1 MCRMTDSDTPIPSFE
16 LNAKLVGKRDCFDAW
31 REAVREIYDVEP
43 LFEGVSD
50 RERAQG
56 WLLGNLFFTE
66 VAFSPALFGHEPR
79 HAQGISYLSI
89 QIYKEGR
96 MRGIADGNYFDVSPG
111 AVHIFDFSR
120 VFRSTTE
127 NSVVSGLFIPHEA
140 VGYDP
145 AYHPAHIMFAGH
157 TPAGRYLLR
166 SFFAMQDLLPN
177 LRSDEANLLA
187 DGFCGLL
194 RGYIDQRDTEDP
206 AIRALRME
214 RSAEIRSYLDRHLTD
229 PGLSVDRVCGVFNVS
244 RSSLYRDFAS
254 VGGVGQYI
262 AKRRMERTLHLLLS
276 TPSSHDRI
284 RRIAAESGY
293 KDPDQFSR
301 IFRQRFGVSPSRIF
315 GGKRAGEIP
324 YRGQWQGPFDVQ
336 TGAVVGDWLRS
347 M

>member
-1 MCRMTDSDTPIPSFE
+1 MTDSDTSIPSFE
-16 LNAKLVGKRDCFDAW
+16 LNAKLVGKQDCFDAW

-43 LFEGVSD
+43 LFEGISD

-56 WLLGNLFFTE
+56 WLLGSLFFTE
-66 VAFSPALFGHEPR
+66 VAFSTALFGHEPR
-79 HAQGISYLSI
+79 HVQGTGYLSL

-111 AVHIFDFSR
+111 VVHIFDFSR

-127 NSVVSGLFIPHEA
+127 DSVVSGVFIPHEA

-145 AYHPAHIMFAGH
+145 AYHPAHMMFGGH

-166 SFFAMQDLLPN
+166 SFFAMQELLPN
-177 LRSDEANLLA
+177 IRSDEANLLA

-194 RGYIDQRDTEDP
+194 RGYIDQDNTEEP
-206 AIRALRME
+206 AVRALQIE
-214 RSAEIRSYLDRHLTD
+214 RRSEIKSYVDRHLTD
-229 PGLSVDRVCGVFNVS
+229 PALSVDRICRVFNVS
-244 RSSLYRDFAS
+244 RSSLYRDFAP

-262 AKRRMERTLHLLLS
+262 SKRRMERTLHLLLS

-284 RRIAAESGY
+284 RRIAAQSGY

-301 IFRQRFGVSPSRIF
+301 IFHQRFGVSPSRVF
-315 GGKRAGEIP
+315 GGIRAGAVP
-324 YRGQWQGPFDVQ
+324 YRGKWQETFDVQ
-336 TGAVVGDWLRS
+336 TGAVVGDWLKS